1 MVIAELTGLTEKEI
15 IIDLTML
22 LSLSAYGSLHMVDAA

>member
-1 MVIAELTGLTEKEI
+1 MVITKLTGLTKKEM